1 MKSSTKRLLS
11 NIFSI
16 EGLKLIILF
25 FISTII
31 YNYLITYIKVLLGV
45 EALEGSINFG
55 FAKLRKTY
63 FTGMLISCLVSM
75 IYYMIPFTTFL
86 NSIFNRYNVKTMN
99 FSSFLF

>member
-16 EGLKLIILF
+16 EGLKLITLF
-25 FISTII
+25 FIATVI
-31 YNYLITYIKVLLGV
+31 YNYLISYIKVLLGV

-63 FTGMLISCLVSM
+63 FTGMIISCLVSM
-75 IYYMIPFTTFL
+75 IYYMIPFTTWL
-86 NSIFNRYNVKTMN
+86 NSVLNRYEVKSMN
-99 FSSFLF
+99 YSSFLL